1 MCFLLGKTNNNVIY
15 VKNWDLS
22 NVPLQCLYK
31 RAILTARN
39 PAPPQVERSQRLQLL
54 SMVSTVNGKYNMAQF
69 LKKDN
74 NILLNEGVSI
84 VTGKMAFLL
93 FVSHENKAP
102 LCILQVKTKCC
113 LICKLRINLSCT
125 DKINVHKNWCCT
137 SLQVDKH
144 YY

>member
-1 MCFLLGKTNNNVIY
+1 MFFLLGKTNNNVIY

-54 SMVSTVNGKYNMAQF
+54 PMVSTVNGKYNMAQF

-84 VTGKMAFLL
+84 VTGKMVFLL
-93 FVSHENKAP
+93 FVSREKSPIVYLTGQNEMLFNMQIENQP
-102 LCILQVKTKCC
+102 
-113 LICKLRINLSCT
+113 KL
-125 DKINVHKNWCCT
+125 
-137 SLQVDKH
+137 
-144 YY
+144 Y

>member
-54 SMVSTVNGKYNMAQF
+54 SMVSTVNGKYNMAKF

-84 VTGKMAFLL
+84 VTGKMVFLL
-93 FVSHENKAP
+93 FVSREKSPIVYLTGQNEMLFNMQIENQP
-102 LCILQVKTKCC
+102 
-113 LICKLRINLSCT
+113 KL
-125 DKINVHKNWCCT
+125 
-137 SLQVDKH
+137 
-144 YY
+144 Y

>member
-84 VTGKMAFLL
+84 VTGKMVFLL
-93 FVSHENKAP
+93 FVSREKSPIVYLTGQNEMLFNMQIENQP
-102 LCILQVKTKCC
+102 
-113 LICKLRINLSCT
+113 KL
-125 DKINVHKNWCCT
+125 
-137 SLQVDKH
+137 
-144 YY
+144 Y

>member
-54 SMVSTVNGKYNMAQF
+54 SMVSTVNGKYSMAQF

-84 VTGKMAFLL
+84 VTGKMVFLL
-93 FVSHENKAP
+93 FVSREKSPIVYLTGQNEMLFLNMQIENQP
-102 LCILQVKTKCC
+102 
-113 LICKLRINLSCT
+113 KL
-125 DKINVHKNWCCT
+125 
-137 SLQVDKH
+137 
-144 YY
+144 Y

>member
-39 PAPPQVERSQRLQLL
+39 PAPPQVERSQGLQLL

-84 VTGKMAFLL
+84 VTGKMVFLL
-93 FVSHENKAP
+93 FVSREKSPIVYLTGQNEMLFNMQIENQP
-102 LCILQVKTKCC
+102 
-113 LICKLRINLSCT
+113 KL
-125 DKINVHKNWCCT
+125 
-137 SLQVDKH
+137 
-144 YY
+144 Y

>member
-22 NVPLQCLYK
+22 NVPRQCLYK

-84 VTGKMAFLL
+84 VTGKMVFLL
-93 FVSHENKAP
+93 FVSREKSPIVYLTGQNEMLFNMQIENQP
-102 LCILQVKTKCC
+102 
-113 LICKLRINLSCT
+113 KL
-125 DKINVHKNWCCT
+125 
-137 SLQVDKH
+137 
-144 YY
+144 Y

>member
-125 DKINVHKNWCCT
+125 DKINVHKNWCCK
-137 SLQVDKH
+137 VDKH
-144 YY
+144 CY

>member
-54 SMVSTVNGKYNMAQF
+54 SMVSTVNGKYSMAQF

-84 VTGKMAFLL
+84 VTGKMVFLL
-93 FVSHENKAP
+93 FVSREKSPIVYLTGQNEMLFNMQIENQP
-102 LCILQVKTKCC
+102 
-113 LICKLRINLSCT
+113 KL
-125 DKINVHKNWCCT
+125 
-137 SLQVDKH
+137 
-144 YY
+144 Y